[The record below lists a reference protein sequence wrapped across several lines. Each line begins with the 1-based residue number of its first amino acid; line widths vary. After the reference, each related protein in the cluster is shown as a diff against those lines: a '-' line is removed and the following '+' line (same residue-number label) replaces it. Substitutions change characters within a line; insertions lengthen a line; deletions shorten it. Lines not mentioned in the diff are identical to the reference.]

1 MVMCPLVLEIARPV
15 VPECVSAALFTD
27 ISKVP
32 ATLTLSAV
40 RVIRSGSPVLPI
52 WSPVNRTDSTS
63 TCCALDIARPPVDPL
78 CVSVAVS
85 PSISK
90 SPFIVTFPLLE

>member
-1 MVMCPLVLEIARPV
+1 MCPLVLEIARLV
-15 VPECVSAALFTD
+15 VPECVRAALLTD
-27 ISKVP
+27 ISRVP
-32 ATLTLSAV
+32 ASDILSFTS
-40 RVIRSGSPVLPI
+40 VIKSGSPVLPI
-52 WSPVNRTDSTS
+52 WFVVNRTDSTS

-90 SPFIVTFPLLE
+90 SPFIVTLPLLE